1 MSSICKEF
9 IEKKIINYER
19 NKITTVQN
27 FMNKTKH
34 LNFTKHRSPS
44 VVYGI
49 PIALIS
55 IEYVIFYLKH
65 ETMEYFGNETL
76 LVFLIC

>member
-1 MSSICKEF
+1 M
-9 IEKKIINYER
+9 KKS
-19 NKITTVQN
+19 KIMTVQN

-34 LNFTKHRSPS
+34 LNFTKHRNPS

-49 PIALIS
+49 PIALS
-55 IEYVIFYLKH
+55 AIEYVTFYWKH
-65 ETMEYFGNETL
+65 ETMECFGNETL